1 MKRSQKLKN
10 SEINTL
16 TFGPSL
22 FTGSFCLMVFDGVTR
37 LKKKKKLKSNKEQF
51 SKYYEDINSRL
62 FKSQITVLIIVVK
75 CIFFKLV

>member
-37 LKKKKKLKSNKEQF
+37 LKKKKKIKK
-51 SKYYEDINSRL
+51 
-62 FKSQITVLIIVVK
+62 
-75 CIFFKLV
+75 